1 MAWRAGDEGE
11 VAHLALDASQ
21 VAPIAA
27 GDDPL
32 LENLVEE
39 SAMKRFPLLRGE

>member
-1 MAWRAGDEGE
+1 VPGTKGE

-21 VAPIAA
+21 VAAIAA

-32 LENLVEE
+32 LQNLVED
-39 SAMKRFPLLRGE
+39 SARKRFPLLRGE